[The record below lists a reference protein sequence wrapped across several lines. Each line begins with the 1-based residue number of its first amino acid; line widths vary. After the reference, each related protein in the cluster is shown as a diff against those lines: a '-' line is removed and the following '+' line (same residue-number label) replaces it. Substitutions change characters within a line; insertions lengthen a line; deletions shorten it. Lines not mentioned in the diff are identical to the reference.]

1 MVTVGILPL
10 GMWLKMPSPC
20 REVARIAAEPSA
32 HFMCRW
38 FGDEGFPSAR
48 GRSMKWELGFG
59 SSKKLKFH
67 KKTERE
73 GREAFLF
80 YS

>member
-1 MVTVGILPL
+1 
-10 GMWLKMPSPC
+10 
-20 REVARIAAEPSA
+20 
-32 HFMCRW
+32 
-38 FGDEGFPSAR
+38 
-48 GRSMKWELGFG
+48 MKWELGFG